1 MPRPFRFG
9 VVSWGAYT
17 RSQWQAFAR
26 KVEELGYATLLLA
39 DHVSMQSAPL
49 TSLAMAAEVTT
60 SLRVGSFVFCNDLR
74 HPVLLAQEV
83 ATLDLLSEG
92 RFELGLGPGYMP
104 SDYHQTG
111 IPFEK
116 AGTRISR
123 FEEALHIIKRCL
135 TQEQVHFHGR
145 YYTIA
150 DLEGGPKPIQQP
162 YPPIYIGGGGK
173 RMLSIAAR
181 EADIIGISPR
191 NGAQGVDM
199 SDATLEA
206 TTRKVEWVR
215 EAAGERFEH
224 LELSCMVFQVVIT
237 DDQMPTGHPT
247 RESFGPPGTGT
258 AHSMPSSVHVL
269 IGSVDQIVDEL
280 LARREAYG
288 FSYIQVIEHQMEAF
302 APVVARLAGE

>member
-9 VVSWGAYT
+9 VVSWGAHT
-17 RSQWQAFAR
+17 RSQWRAFAR
-26 KVEELGYATLLLA
+26 KAEELGYATLLLA

-74 HPVLLAQEV
+74 HPALLAQEV

-111 IPFEK
+111 IPFDE

-123 FEEALHIIKRCL
+123 FEEALHIIKHYL
-135 TQEQVHFHGR
+135 TQEQVHFHGK
-145 YYTIA
+145 YYAIA
-150 DLEGGPKPIQQP
+150 DLEGRPKPIQRP

-181 EADIIGISPR
+181 EADIVGISPR

-206 TTRKVEWVR
+206 TARKMGWVR
-215 EAAGERFEH
+215 EAAGERFEQ
-224 LELSCMVFQVVIT
+224 LELSCIVFQVVLIDSQT
-237 DDQMPTGHPT
+237 PADQSVGA
-247 RESFGPPGTGT
+247 SFGPPGTGA
-258 AHSMPSSVHVL
+258 AHPMPRSVHVL

-288 FSYIQVIEHQMEAF
+288 FSYIQVIEHQLEAF
-302 APVVARLAGE
+302 APVVARLAGK